1 MAEAFEEQ
9 TEKQVNALKS
19 LNIFDK
25 INGLKEIEYIFP
37 QNLLND
43 PIRDE
48 LKNIIE
54 LQNSIELN
62 KLQHKNYDFN
72 KVLLPTIFSRDITQI
87 IHQ

>member
-19 LNIFDK
+19 LNISDK

-72 KVLLPTIFSRDITQI
+72 KVLLPTIFSNNYTQI

>member
-19 LNIFDK
+19 LNISDK
-25 INGLKEIEYIFP
+25 INGLKETEYIFP

-72 KVLLPTIFSRDITQI
+72 KVLLTNIFSRDITQI